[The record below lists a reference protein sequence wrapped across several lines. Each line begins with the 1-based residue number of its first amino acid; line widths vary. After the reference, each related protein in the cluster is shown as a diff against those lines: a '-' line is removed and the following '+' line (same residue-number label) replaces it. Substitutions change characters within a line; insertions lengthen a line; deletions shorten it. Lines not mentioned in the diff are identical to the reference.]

1 MTTTAPP
8 LPHKPGQRIY
18 DCLTQK
24 AFNTL
29 IVLCKRNQ
37 IERRDFEHALQK
49 YMSSSS
55 MAATYLCQ
63 DMFKVGSDGRQQT
76 TALHTLFATAN
87 VTLLRWC
94 VENFPADLLCRTAPP
109 ELAKMTVV
117 HMIAG
122 RGQNKGAVVSA
133 NVNGSGDDDDN
144 DQVHD
149 ELFDKFIP
157 EFISKYV
164 PVDIMA
170 LPDASGNSPMHYLA
184 AANNKAAY
192 AAFANARA
200 SATAH
205 MLGKMPQ
212 DTPERLF
219 LDRAH
224 HDLARLRN
232 KNRQLRA
239 NVAIAERTSEELAEN
254 CRQLDAKMK
263 TRGEEVRDLQTK
275 VVTLQAE
282 SERRAEREVE
292 LHAALEAEQQKIVA
306 SQTERTQHEQT
317 MRKEREQCA
326 RLLEQLSAARS
337 SSEEMRQKLELM
349 KGQIAS
355 ADRDLASEEATRLE
369 LQAKIAALRQEVLS
383 TEQRADNTDEDRIRL
398 RGELE
403 QRLVV
408 AQGDIEAL
416 AARVANSEVERDAIA
431 RQKERLQASQDEQAR
446 AATQLKKTLGEA
458 NTRADKLEEQLET
471 INEKQR
477 NDEQQSNELRAE
489 LLRIRAA
496 NEANE
501 KERLRQTDALRAA
514 NERQANDLADTR
526 RLYEL
531 AKETAAAERRKAE
544 DGIAEAKRTAAEE
557 MARATERASQLSD
570 AKARAAELELT
581 TAQYAAQLARIATS
595 APVLSGPTDEQLAEM
610 ELRVKER
617 ERQMEDLQTQMATQ
631 LEAAQKALRETRA
644 TLRNERVT
652 QTTLASKNRE
662 LTEQVSTLRTS
673 QTLKRSPS
681 LSTKRQTDALG
692 SSDAGEGGGVETM
705 LSPRSLTPRGKT
717 LLRKASTIR
726 LSPKLTTRRSD
737 KSGRKSVDE
746 TIANELDAATDT
758 TTSEDGNARS
768 VVQIA
773 QLVNEG
779 EEAIALANYRLN
791 DSLWKG
797 LFECVRQSDLQGLT
811 ALFAVGVD
819 ANTREPSTGRTLLEA
834 AVRAARD
841 MHASKSLL
849 GKEAIVVAKRM
860 PQLLTM
866 IISHGGDWDGLDA
879 YIDALP
885 QEALSKP
892 VADIIVRR
900 EDIAPFCAG
909 VIKDLPDEVQRHVA
923 GVADLDRVPR
933 AFKKERYTFMH
944 IACRNGS
951 ARVVYTL
958 VRAGASTTTRDYRGR
973 TPLHVAIAKAK
984 ATARLLICEY
994 LLAGGADPSEISGVS
1009 AADQNLS
1016 DSSDDD
1022 ISDEDDPAPLN
1033 RSSGGIFSKVVN
1045 KLKSASPSKSLAH
1058 GYTTTPMAMA
1068 QASVPIDHKLVDMLQ
1083 DVRYMR
1089 VDNARM
1095 QSYIMNAIRI
1105 ATLVEEKIETSEM
1118 RTTDYEYRLF
1128 EIYGNVWHGF
1138 NPHFIAIKGRD
1149 YTRKKLRAAADVNE
1163 NEIGTARELDK
1174 IGKVTAS
1181 DANYVSAALTSLA
1194 TKDKTQSNASARWLL
1209 CKDLEMAIYATEKG
1223 FFDVTELIRQ
1233 PASDEFDEACLGVLR
1248 DRIKQDALPFVQ
1260 FMTGRRDRLFG
1271 PDMEI
1276 GSVLDPSRDMR
1287 GIELAVMHGS
1297 ITVFEWFMSRQS
1309 INVDEPNPNGRTI
1322 ISIATHRARPQPL
1335 IIVLID
1341 YLASQ
1346 RLRRTSFSAASS
1358 DSHPFDSDEIV
1369 DETLTETVFKHEC
1382 HYGLVSQETG
1392 NTALHLAVQKGRW
1405 DLLEFCIGRIP
1416 RHMRTTN
1423 RAGETPVQLARR
1435 LVRVCGNSTLY
1446 DARKIS
1452 KCLGI
1457 LEKESAASHG
1467 RAYKASSKSD
1477 DTNEES
1483 ETPAPPRYDDSDD
1496 DFVPPPPAPLDAV
1509 PSLPGSAAVADGAM
1523 NDALSDE
1530 EK

>member
-49 YMSSSS
+49 YMSNSS

-63 DMFKVGSDGRQQT
+63 DMFKVGSDGRQNT
-76 TALHTLFATAN
+76 TALHTLFATAS

-109 ELAKMTVV
+109 ELGKMTVV

-133 NVNGSGDDDDN
+133 NVNGDEEDDTEV
-144 DQVHD
+144 QD

-170 LPDASGNSPMHYLA
+170 LADASGNTPMHYLA

-192 AAFANARA
+192 SAFATARA

-219 LDRAH
+219 LDRAQ
-224 HDLARLRN
+224 HDIARLRN

-239 NVAIAERTSEELAEN
+239 NVAIAERTSEELSEN

-263 TRGEEVRDLQTK
+263 TRIEEVRDLQTK

-292 LHAALEAEQQKIVA
+292 LNAALEAEQKKIAA
-306 SQTERTQHEQT
+306 SQTERAQHEQT
-317 MRKEREQCA
+317 MRKERDQCA
-326 RLLEQLSAARS
+326 RLIEQLSAARS

-349 KGQIAS
+349 KGQIAT

-369 LQAKIAALRQEVLS
+369 LQAKIAALRQEVVS

-398 RGELE
+398 RAELE
-403 QRLVV
+403 QRLVL
-408 AQGDIEAL
+408 AQRDIEAL
-416 AARVANSEVERDAIA
+416 ATRVATSEVERDSIA

-446 AATQLKKTLGEA
+446 TAAQLKKTLGEA
-458 NTRADKLEEQLET
+458 NARADQLEEQLEA

-514 NERQANDLADTR
+514 NEHQANDLADTR

-544 DGIAEAKRTAAEE
+544 EGIAEAKRIAAEE

-617 ERQMEDLQTQMATQ
+617 ERQMEELQAQMAAQ
-631 LEAAQKALRETRA
+631 LEAAQKALRATRA
-644 TLRNERVT
+644 TLRNERAT

-662 LTEQVSTLRTS
+662 LTEQVSTLKTS
-673 QTLKRSPS
+673 QTLTRSPS
-681 LSTKRQTDALG
+681 LSKKRQVDGHGGTET
-692 SSDAGEGGGVETM
+692 SEGGESL

-737 KSGRKSVDE
+737 KTGRRSVDE
-746 TIANELDAATDT
+746 AIANELDAAIDT
-758 TTSEDGNARS
+758 STSEAGNARS

-811 ALFAVGVD
+811 ALLAVGVD
-819 ANTREPSTGRTLLEA
+819 ANTREPSTGRTLLEV

-841 MHASKSLL
+841 MHSSKNLL
-849 GKEAIVVAKRM
+849 GKEAVAVAKRM
-860 PQLLTM
+860 PQMLTM

-892 VADIIVRR
+892 VADIIARR
-900 EDIAPFCAG
+900 EDIAPFCSG

-944 IACRNGS
+944 IGCRNGS

-984 ATARLLICEY
+984 ATARLLIVEY
-994 LLAGGADPSEISGVS
+994 LLAGGADPSEMSGV
-1009 AADQNLS
+1009 AASDPNLS

-1022 ISDEDDPAPLN
+1022 ISDEEDSTPLP
-1033 RSSGGIFSKVVN
+1033 RSSSGGVFSKVVN

-1058 GYTTTPMAMA
+1058 GYNTTPMAMA
-1068 QASVPIDHKLVDMLQ
+1068 QASVPIDHKLIDMLQ

-1095 QSYIMNAIRI
+1095 QGYILNAIRI
-1105 ATLVEEKIETSEM
+1105 ATLVEEKLETSEL

-1174 IGKVTAS
+1174 IGKVTTS
-1181 DANYVSAALTSLA
+1181 DANYVKAALTSLA

-1223 FFDVTELIRQ
+1223 FFDVAELIRQ
-1233 PASDEFDEACLGVLR
+1233 PACDEFDEACLNVLR

-1260 FMTGRRDRLFG
+1260 FMMGRRDRLFG
-1271 PDMEI
+1271 PDLDI
-1276 GSVLDPSRDMR
+1276 ASVLDASRDMR
-1287 GIELAVMHGS
+1287 GIDLAAMHGS

-1322 ISIATHRARPQPL
+1322 ISIATNRARPQPL

-1346 RLRRTSFSAASS
+1346 RMRRASFSAASS
-1358 DSHPFDSDEIV
+1358 DSHPFDDDEIA
-1369 DETLTETVFKHEC
+1369 DDTLTETVFKHEC

-1405 DLLEFCIGRIP
+1405 DLLDFCIGRIP

-1435 LVRVCGNSTLY
+1435 LVKVCGNSTLY

-1457 LEKESAASHG
+1457 LEKEAAASHG

-1477 DTNEES
+1477 DANEES

-1496 DFVPPPPAPLDAV
+1496 DFVPPPPPAPLDAV
-1509 PSLPGSAAVADGAM
+1509 PSLPGGAAIIDSAMD
-1523 NDALSDE
+1523 DALSDE